1 MTPVVG
7 DLAVFGPVF
16 AGSAGLGSSPSSS
29 WVAIV
34 PLIAI
39 LPAVL
44 CMLDIAR
51 HPRTRQF
58 PPQIWLAIC
67 AFGNVFGLFAY
78 VRFGRSEDA

>member
-1 MTPVVG
+1 M
-7 DLAVFGPVF
+7 F
-16 AGSAGLGSSPSSS
+16 ADSAGLGSSPSSP
-29 WVAIV
+29 WVVIV

-58 PPQIWLAIC
+58 PPQIWLGIR

-78 VRFGRSEDA
+78 VRFGRREDA

>member
-1 MTPVVG
+1 MTSALG
-7 DLAVFGPVF
+7 ELPVF
-16 AGSAGLGSSPSSS
+16 AGSAGLGSPPSSP

-51 HPRTRQF
+51 HPRTRRY

-78 VRFGRSEDA
+78 VRFGRGGDA